1 MASNGHAN
9 PTANGNAVRREK
21 PPQPTP
27 DDKYTGHRDD
37 AVHHS
42 ILKGR
47 SGYASLRDRFTNA
60 VVSPARMGA
69 RALLNCRACCQS
81 TLVSRSKSSDS
92 RSFSSSSSSSAS
104 SSALSR
110 SSQYTPLSPS
120 PSTSATRL
128 RRAAPLTVPARRNH
142 SVDTSDVDYLDTA
155 FSFEKR
161 DELGMRG
168 LLPPVQQTLSQQV
181 LRCMTQLR
189 GKKTD
194 LGKYVY
200 LSQLRNTNVRLFY
213 ACIMSHTEECLPL
226 IYTPVVGEACQRF
239 SEIYR
244 RPEGLTISIEDK
256 GNVAAVVDNWP
267 VPAGSPRIAVVT
279 DGSRI
284 LGLGDLGWGGLGIAI
299 GKLSLYIAAAG
310 IHPRATIPIVLD
322 MGTNTQK
329 YLDDPLYLGLRR
341 KRPVTSEEFYS
352 FTDEVMQ
359 ALHAKFPNLIIQF
372 EDFSTDNAFGT
383 LDRYKTQYPHFND
396 DIQGTGCVILGGF
409 ARAARMSS
417 EASGRQLSD
426 QRILFFGA
434 GSAGVGVAKQ
444 LMAFFRIQ
452 GLSEDEARE
461 RIWLVDSKGLVTK
474 DRGDKLP
481 AHKVYFARDDNEG
494 KQYKA
499 LLDVVEYVKP
509 TALIGLSTVPDTFDE
524 PILRK
529 MAELNKRPIVFP
541 LSNPSSLSETSFEKA
556 VKYTNGQVIFAA
568 GSPFPDAEWEG
579 KTLKPGQG
587 NNLYVFPGIGLAGSL
602 CKASRITD
610 EMITEAALALADAL
624 NDEEK
629 AQNLVYPS
637 LKRVREVSRDV
648 ATRVIMKANE
658 QKVARDGGYTASMPE
673 DELRE
678 WVQGEMWSPTY
689 DTFTA

>member
-1 MASNGHAN
+1 MASNGNAKAQ
-9 PTANGNAVRREK
+9 TNGQPAAAAPRREK

-37 AVHHS
+37 AIHHS
-42 ILKGR
+42 VLKGR

-60 VVSPARMGA
+60 ARI
-69 RALLNCRACCQS
+69 
-81 TLVSRSKSSDS
+81 SDS
-92 RSFSSSSSSSAS
+92 RSLSTSFSPR
-104 SSALSR
+104 LR
-110 SSQYTPLSPS
+110 PLARSPS
-120 PSTSATRL
+120 RAPTSTRIRPDHTS
-128 RRAAPLTVPARRNH
+128 RRNFIVNTTDIH
-142 SVDTSDVDYLDTA
+142 YADTA
-155 FSFEKR
+155 FNFDKR

-168 LLPPVQQTLSQQV
+168 LLPPVQETMAQQV

-189 GKKTD
+189 GKKTS

-213 ACIMSHTEECLPL
+213 ACLLSHTEECLPL

-244 RPEGLTISIEDK
+244 RPEGLTISLEDK

-352 FTDEVMQ
+352 FTDEVMS

-383 LDRYKTQYPHFND
+383 LDRYKNQYPHFND

-417 EASGRQLSD
+417 EASGRPLHD

-444 LMAFFRIQ
+444 LLAFFRIQ
-452 GLSEDEARE
+452 GLSEEEARD

-481 AHKVYFARDDNEG
+481 AHKVYFAREDNQG
-494 KQYKA
+494 NQYKA
-499 LLDVVEYVKP
+499 LIDVVEYVKP

-524 PILRK
+524 TVLRK
-529 MAELNKRPIVFP
+529 MADLNKSPIVFP
-541 LSNPSSLSETSFEKA
+541 LSNPSSLSECSFEQA
-556 VKYTNGQVIFAA
+556 VKYTNGKVIFAA

-602 CKASRITD
+602 CKVSRITD

-658 QKVARDGGYTASMPE
+658 QKVSRDGGYTASMPE

-678 WVQGEMWSPTY
+678 WVQGEMWSPNY
-689 DTFTA
+689 DTYTA

>member
-1 MASNGHAN
+1 MPSNGTAQPNGQHAAAA
-9 PTANGNAVRREK
+9 PRREK

-37 AVHHS
+37 AIHHS
-42 ILKGR
+42 VLKGR

-60 VVSPARMGA
+60 
-69 RALLNCRACCQS
+69 
-81 TLVSRSKSSDS
+81 
-92 RSFSSSSSSSAS
+92 
-104 SSALSR
+104 
-110 SSQYTPLSPS
+110 
-120 PSTSATRL
+120 
-128 RRAAPLTVPARRNH
+128 
-142 SVDTSDVDYLDTA
+142 DTA
-155 FSFEKR
+155 FAFEKR

-168 LLPPVQQTLSQQV
+168 LLPPVLESMSQQV

-213 ACIMSHTEECLPL
+213 ACLLSHTEECLPL

-244 RPEGLTISIEDK
+244 RPEGLTISLEDK

-352 FTDEVMQ
+352 FTDEVMS
-359 ALHAKFPNLIIQF
+359 APNLIIQF

-383 LDRYKTQYPHFND
+383 LDRYKNQYPHFND
-396 DIQGTGCVILGGF
+396 DIQGTGCVVLGGF

-417 EASGRQLSD
+417 EASGRPLHD

-444 LMAFFRIQ
+444 LLAFFRIQ
-452 GLSEDEARE
+452 GLSEEEARD

-481 AHKVYFARDDNEG
+481 AHKVYFAREDNEG
-494 KQYKA
+494 KQFKA
-499 LLDVVEYVKP
+499 LLDVVDYVKP
-509 TALIGLSTVPDTFDE
+509 TAMIGLSTVPKTFDE
-524 PILRK
+524 PVLRK
-529 MAELNKRPIVFP
+529 MAELNKCPIVFP
-541 LSNPSSLSETSFEKA
+541 LSNPSSLAECTFEEA
-556 VKYTNGQVIFAA
+556 VKFTNGKVIFAA
-568 GSPFPDAEWEG
+568 GSPFPDTEWEG

-602 CKASRITD
+602 CKAARITD

-648 ATRVIMKANE
+648 ATRVIIKANE
-658 QKVARDGGYTASMPE
+658 QKVSRDGGYTASMPE

-689 DTFTA
+689 ETYTA

>member
-1 MASNGHAN
+1 MPTNGHAH
-9 PTANGNAVRREK
+9 PNGQTVNGAPRREK

-37 AVHHS
+37 MVHHS
-42 ILKGR
+42 VLKGR

-60 VVSPARMGA
+60 
-69 RALLNCRACCQS
+69 
-81 TLVSRSKSSDS
+81 
-92 RSFSSSSSSSAS
+92 
-104 SSALSR
+104 
-110 SSQYTPLSPS
+110 
-120 PSTSATRL
+120 
-128 RRAAPLTVPARRNH
+128 
-142 SVDTSDVDYLDTA
+142 DTA
-155 FSFEKR
+155 FAFEKR

-168 LLPPVQQTLSQQV
+168 LLPPVIETLQQQV

-213 ACIMSHTEECLPL
+213 ACILSHTEECLPL

-244 RPEGLTISIEDK
+244 RPEGLTISLEDK

-341 KRPVTSEEFYS
+341 KRPVTSEEFYA
-352 FTDEVMQ
+352 FTDEVMA

-383 LDRYKTQYPHFND
+383 LDRYKNQYPHFND
-396 DIQGTGCVILGGF
+396 DIQGTGCVVLGGF

-417 EASGRQLSD
+417 EASGRPLHD

-452 GLSEDEARE
+452 GLSEEESRN

-481 AHKVYFARDDNEG
+481 AHKVYFAREDNEA

-499 LLDVVEYVKP
+499 LLDVIEYVKP
-509 TALIGLSTVPDTFDE
+509 TALIGLSTVPNTFDE
-524 PILRK
+524 PVLRK
-529 MAELNKRPIVFP
+529 MSALNKRPIVFP
-541 LSNPSSLSETSFEKA
+541 LSNPSSLSECSFEQA

-624 NDEEK
+624 NDDER

-678 WVQGEMWSPTY
+678 WVEGEMWSPSYQTY
-689 DTFTA
+689 TA

>member
-1 MASNGHAN
+1 MPSKAHAQPNGQ
-9 PTANGNAVRREK
+9 PTSGAPRREK

-37 AVHHS
+37 SIHHS
-42 ILKGR
+42 VLKGR

-60 VVSPARMGA
+60 
-69 RALLNCRACCQS
+69 
-81 TLVSRSKSSDS
+81 
-92 RSFSSSSSSSAS
+92 
-104 SSALSR
+104 
-110 SSQYTPLSPS
+110 
-120 PSTSATRL
+120 
-128 RRAAPLTVPARRNH
+128 
-142 SVDTSDVDYLDTA
+142 DTA

-168 LLPPVQQTLSQQV
+168 LLPPVQETLQQQI
-181 LRCMTQLR
+181 LRSMTQLR

-213 ACIMSHTEECLPL
+213 ACLLSHTEECLPL

-244 RPEGLTISIEDK
+244 RPEGLTISLEDK
-256 GNVAAVVDNWP
+256 GNVASVVDNWP

-341 KRPVTSEEFYS
+341 KRPVTSEEFYE
-352 FTDEVMQ
+352 FTDEVMA
-359 ALHAKFPNLIIQF
+359 ALHSKFPNLIIQF

-383 LDRYKTQYPHFND
+383 LDRYKNQYPHFND

-409 ARAARMSS
+409 ARAAKMSA
-417 EASGRQLSD
+417 EASGRPLHD
-426 QRILFFGA
+426 HHILFFGA

-452 GLSEDEARE
+452 GLSEKESRE

-481 AHKVYFARDDNEG
+481 AHKVYFAREDNEG
-494 KQYKA
+494 AQYKA
-499 LLDVVEYVKP
+499 LLDVVDYVKP
-509 TALIGLSTVPDTFDE
+509 TAIIGLSTVPNTFDE
-524 PILRK
+524 PVLRR

-541 LSNPSSLSETSFEKA
+541 LSNPSSLSECSFEQA
-556 VKYTNGQVIFAA
+556 VKYTNGTAIFAA
-568 GSPFPDAEWEG
+568 GSPFPDAEWQG

-602 CKASRITD
+602 CKAARITD

-624 NDEEK
+624 NDDER

-658 QKVARDGGYTASMPE
+658 QKVSRDGGYTASMPE

-678 WVQGEMWSPTY
+678 WVQGEMWNPSY
-689 DTFTA
+689 NTFTA